1 MCVIDTCKNNKKIN
15 PLDKWRECKYNMIP
29 KISVIVPCYNQAQ
42 FLPETLDS
50 VLAQTHENWE
60 CIIVNDGSTD
70 NTEEVA
76 LKYCKQDERF
86 VYLSKKNG
94 GLSSARNAG
103 LNVAQG
109 EYIQLLDSDD
119 ILLPRKFE
127 VQLEDLEN
135 NSSDFSVCNYLLF
148 SNDLNN
154 TFEQC
159 NKLNGKYELTKV
171 GLLYNWNETFVF
183 PPICYLV
190 RRQFLFQNEIRFDE
204 GLKASEDWAFVVSC
218 KLNHARF
225 SIPQEDMVLALYR
238 RHENNMTTKHDFM
251 SEYLIK
257 ANFVVLQQLS
267 NSDREEFM
275 QRKSIAIRDA
285 LKHRYIDKSMLC
297 KANSID
303 YKLGAF
309 LLYPFH
315 KLSSCIKKIIRKF
328 KK

>member
-103 LNVAQG
+103 LDVAQG

-148 SNDLNN
+148 SNDVNN

-159 NKLNGKYELTKV
+159 SKLNGKYELTKE

-183 PPICYLV
+183 PPICYLI
-190 RRQFLFQNEIRFDE
+190 RLDFLRKNKIRFDE
-204 GLKASEDWAFVVSC
+204 RLKASEDWTFVVLC
-218 KLNHARF
+218 MLCGAMF
-225 SIPQEDMVLALYR
+225 SKPKEDVVLALYR

-257 ANFVVLQQLS
+257 ANFFVLQMLP
-267 NSDREEFM
+267 NSDKDEFIS
-275 QRKSIAIRDA
+275 RKSIAIRDS
-285 LKHRYIDKSMLC
+285 LKLRYIDQRLLQ

-303 YKLGAF
+303 YKIGA
-309 LLYPFH
+309 LLLFPLH
-315 KLSSCIKKIIRKF
+315 KVSSLFKKLIRKL
-328 KK
+328 KS